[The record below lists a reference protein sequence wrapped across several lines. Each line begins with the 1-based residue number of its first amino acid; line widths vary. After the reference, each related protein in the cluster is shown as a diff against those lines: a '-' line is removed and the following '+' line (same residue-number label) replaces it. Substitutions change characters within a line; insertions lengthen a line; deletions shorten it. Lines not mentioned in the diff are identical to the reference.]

1 MQGFDKIPGREK
13 PSPFLLHEVK
23 DTNAHLDYVYKPD
36 MLLTK
41 AASFPIR
48 QEKDERLSELL
59 QPSKQQQTYKEEHH
73 ETDKCKKFQTC
84 EN

>member
-23 DTNAHLDYVYKPD
+23 DTNAHLDYVYKTD

-59 QPSKQQQTYKEEHH
+59 QSSKQ
-73 ETDKCKKFQTC
+73 
-84 EN
+84 